1 MIIGC
6 PKEVKDKEFRVGIV
20 PSGVR
25 DMTAA
30 GHTVFVEKGAGTGS
44 RIGDREYIDAGG
56 TILETAEEVYS
67 QSEMII
73 KVKEPV
79 MDEFRFLREDL
90 ILFTFLHL
98 APLKEL
104 TEELLKSGVTGIGYE
119 TVQLESGYLPLLAPM
134 SEVAGRMSVH
144 IGAQMLK
151 QENARGILL
160 GGVPGVEHGK
170 VVIIGGGIAGS
181 NAARVAIA
189 LGAMVTILDIDIRRL
204 EYLEDIFQ
212 GKINT
217 LISNRQN
224 IEDQLKAADLVVGAV
239 LLPGRSA
246 PRLVTK
252 DMLMLMKRG
261 SVIVDIAID
270 QGGCFDTSHPTTH
283 TDPIYEVDGIIHYC
297 VTNMPGAVP
306 RTSTFALTNATMHFA
321 SEIALNGIIEAAK
334 KSSAILSGINTFK
347 GKLLNRDVAESQGLD
362 WTDPR
367 EALGLKQ
374 G

>member
-25 DMTAA
+25 DMTAS
-30 GHTVFVEKGAGTGS
+30 GHTVYIEKNAGAGS
-44 RIGDREYIDAGG
+44 RISDREYSDAGG
-56 TILETAEEVYS
+56 VVLDTAEEVYA

-79 MDEFRFLREDL
+79 EEEFRFLREDL

-104 TEELLKSGVTGIGYE
+104 TEELLKRNVTGIGYE

-144 IGAQMLK
+144 VGAQMLK
-151 QENARGILL
+151 NENGRGILL

-181 NAARVAIA
+181 NAARVATA
-189 LGAMVTILDIDIRRL
+189 LGAMVTILDVDIRRL

-224 IEDQLKAADLVVGAV
+224 IEDQMKTADLVVGAV

-246 PRLVTK
+246 PRIVTRE
-252 DMLMLMKRG
+252 MLGIMKRG
-261 SVIVDIAID
+261 SVVVDIAID
-270 QGGCFDTSHPTTH
+270 QGGCFESSVPTTH
-283 TDPIYEVDGIIHYC
+283 TDPTFEVDGVIHYC

-306 RTSTFALTNATMHFA
+306 RTSTFALTNVTLHFA
-321 SEIALNGIIEAAK
+321 SEIANRGIVEAAK
-334 KSSAILSGINTFK
+334 VNSAILSGINTYK
-347 GKLLNRDVAESQGLD
+347 GKLLNRDVAESQGLN
-362 WTDPR
+362 WT
-367 EALGLKQ
+367 EAGKALGVKP

>member
-6 PKEVKDKEFRVGIV
+6 PREVKDKEFRVGIV

-25 DMTAA
+25 DLTAS
-30 GHTVFVEKGAGTGS
+30 GHTVYIEKSAGTGS
-44 RIGDREYIDAGG
+44 RISDREYSDAGG
-56 TILETAEEVYS
+56 VLLGTAEEVYS
-67 QSEMII
+67 KSEMVI

-79 MDEFRFLREDL
+79 KEEFRFLREGL

-104 TEELLKSGVTGIGYE
+104 TEELLEKGVTGIGYE

-151 QENARGILL
+151 QENGRGILL

-181 NAARVAIA
+181 NAARVATA
-189 LGAMVTILDIDIRRL
+189 LGAMVSVLDIDIRRL

-217 LISNRQN
+217 LISNMQN
-224 IEDQLKAADLVVGAV
+224 IEDQLKAADLVIGAV

-246 PRLVTK
+246 PRLVTRK
-252 DMLMLMKRG
+252 MLGLMKRG

-270 QGGCFDTSHPTTH
+270 QGGCFETSSPTTH
-283 TDPIYEVDGIIHYC
+283 TDPTYEVEGVIHYC

-321 SEIALNGIIEAAK
+321 SEIANNGLIEAAK
-334 KSSAILSGINTFK
+334 RNKAILSGINTYN
-347 GKLLNRDVAESQGLD
+347 GKLLNRHVAESQGLD
-362 WTDPR
+362 WTDAGK
-367 EALGLKQ
+367 ALGMEP

>member
-1 MIIGC
+1 
-6 PKEVKDKEFRVGIV
+6 
-20 PSGVR
+20 
-25 DMTAA
+25 
-30 GHTVFVEKGAGTGS
+30 
-44 RIGDREYIDAGG
+44 
-56 TILETAEEVYS
+56 
-67 QSEMII
+67 
-73 KVKEPV
+73 
-79 MDEFRFLREDL
+79 
-90 ILFTFLHL
+90 
-98 APLKEL
+98 
-104 TEELLKSGVTGIGYE
+104 
-119 TVQLESGYLPLLAPM
+119 
-134 SEVAGRMSVH
+134 
-144 IGAQMLK
+144 
-151 QENARGILL
+151 
-160 GGVPGVEHGK
+160 

-189 LGAMVTILDIDIRRL
+189 LGAMVTILDVDIRRL

-224 IEDQLKAADLVVGAV
+224 VEDQLKTADLVVGAV

-321 SEIALNGIIEAAK
+321 SEIALSGIIEAAK

>member
-6 PKEVKDKEFRVGIV
+6 PKEIKDKEFRVGIV

-25 DMTAA
+25 EMTAS
-30 GHTVFVEKGAGTGS
+30 GHTLYIEKNAGAGS
-44 RIGDREYIDAGG
+44 RISDREYQDAGG
-56 TILETAEEVYS
+56 IILETAEEVYS
-67 QSEMII
+67 KSEMII

-79 MDEFRFLREDL
+79 KEEFTFLREGL

-104 TEELLKSGVTGIGYE
+104 TEELLKRGVTGIGYE
-119 TVQLESGYLPLLAPM
+119 TIQLESGYLPLLAPM

-144 IGAQMLK
+144 IGAQVLK
-151 QENARGILL
+151 QENGRGILL

-181 NAARVAIA
+181 NAARVAAA
-189 LGAMVTILDIDIRRL
+189 LGAIVTILDIDIRRL

-224 IEDQLKAADLVVGAV
+224 IEDQLKTADLVVGAV

-252 DMLMLMKRG
+252 GMLRLMKRG

-270 QGGCFDTSHPTTH
+270 QGGCFETSAPTTH
-283 TDPIYEVDGIIHYC
+283 TDPTYEIDGVIHYC

-306 RTSTFALTNATMHFA
+306 RTSTFALTNVTMHFA
-321 SEIALNGIIEAAK
+321 SEIADNGIIEAAK
-334 KSSAILSGINTFK
+334 KSRAILSGINTYK
-347 GKLLNRDVAESQGLD
+347 GKLLNRNVAESQGLGWND
-362 WTDPR
+362 AG
-367 EALGLKQ
+367 EVLGLKP

>member
-6 PKEVKDKEFRVGIV
+6 PKEIKDKEFRVGIV

-25 DMTAA
+25 EMTAS
-30 GHTVFVEKGAGTGS
+30 GHTLYIEKNAGAGS
-44 RIGDREYIDAGG
+44 RISDREYQDAGG
-56 TILETAEEVYS
+56 IILKTAEEVYS
-67 QSEMII
+67 KSEMII

-79 MDEFRFLREDL
+79 KEEFTFLREGL

-104 TEELLKSGVTGIGYE
+104 TEELLKRGVTGIGYE
-119 TVQLESGYLPLLAPM
+119 TIQLESGYLPLLAPM

-144 IGAQMLK
+144 IGAQVLK
-151 QENARGILL
+151 QENGRGILL

-181 NAARVAIA
+181 NAARVAAA
-189 LGAMVTILDIDIRRL
+189 LGAIVTILDIDIRRL

-224 IEDQLKAADLVVGAV
+224 IEDQLKTADLVVGAV

-252 DMLMLMKRG
+252 GMLRLMKRG

-270 QGGCFDTSHPTTH
+270 QGGCFETSAPTTH
-283 TDPIYEVDGIIHYC
+283 TDPTYEIDGVIHYC

-306 RTSTFALTNATMHFA
+306 RTSTFALTNVTMHFA
-321 SEIALNGIIEAAK
+321 SEIADNGIIEAAK
-334 KSSAILSGINTFK
+334 KSRAILSGINTYK
-347 GKLLNRDVAESQGLD
+347 GKLLNRNVAESQGLGWND
-362 WTDPR
+362 AG
-367 EALGLKQ
+367 EALGLKP